1 MSNNKTLDGFISQLM
16 HDDKALHKFLAD
28 PTNGGVE
35 HGITKAE
42 RAVLRRVTAH
52 LSNKSKNGYGIQR
65 DLGSYR
71 RSLRLLQ
78 NVLHSHGAAHAAII
92 SDTDASTTYS
102 FNVYITGDPKNPG
115 APYDNPGVAY
125 TNYVTFTI
133 NGDFSTVGEAMSFQP
148 VDSPVTGTTTPEITL
163 SQNASDKDGNSG
175 TIGYKAVYNNNDWY
189 VLEYT
194 LSGFNS
200 GIDGTYTLPFVLPD
214 GTAVTGTDRF
224 PFWFFSLGG
233 KAISPN
239 SNQGYS
245 LTDGVTEGD
254 DGESFADFSLGG
266 STQIVWQ
273 PISPDMDYGFGP
285 CFQTPYTP
293 IVLGV
298 PILEKDVV
306 NPGQPFYTNPV
317 NNVKIPSDATHAYLA
332 LNPDGT
338 GQIRTDDTVT
348 IEFQGTGGKSYTY
361 YKDYSDGCRGYITTT
376 DPVDILSD
384 LQSKGL
390 VGDTVNITTT
400 YADKCGGKIS
410 SSGYFLVFEK

>member
-1 MSNNKTLDGFISQLM
+1 MEKERNGLDQFISKLM
-16 HDDKALHKFLAD
+16 SDDDTLKKFLAD
-28 PTNGGVE
+28 PTNGRQE
-35 HGITKAE
+35 YGITKAE

-78 NVLHSHGAAHAAII
+78 NVLHSHGAAHAAIT
-92 SDTDASTTYS
+92 STDDTTYS
-102 FNVYITGDPKNPG
+102 FHVYITGDPNNPG

-125 TNYVTFTI
+125 TNYVTFTTSVD
-133 NGDFSTVGEAMSFQP
+133 NAVTVADAMNFASPSNPSQGQKT
-148 VDSPVTGTTTPEITL
+148 DSISLG
-163 SQNASDKDGNSG
+163 QGSDKDGNQGNIS
-175 TIGYKAVYNNNDWY
+175 YVAVYNNNNWY
-189 VLEYT
+189 VLEFT
-194 LSGFNS
+194 LSNFASSIN
-200 GIDGTYTLPFVLPD
+200 GTYTLPFVLPD
-214 GTAVTGTDRF
+214 GTPVTGTDRF
-224 PFWFFSLGG
+224 PFWFFSLNG

-239 SNQGYS
+239 SNQGYL

-254 DGESFADFSLGG
+254 DGESFVDFKLNG
-266 STQIVWQ
+266 SNNIVWQ

-285 CFQTPYTP
+285 CFQTHYTP

-306 NPGQPFYTNPV
+306 HVGQPFYTNIV
-317 NNVKIPSDATHAYLA
+317 KNVQIPTDATNAYLA

-338 GQIRTDDTVT
+338 GDIRTDDTVT
-348 IEFQGTGGKSYTY
+348 ILIQGTSSSYTY
-361 YKDYSDGCRGYITTT
+361 FMDYSNGCSGRITPTG
-376 DPVDILSD
+376 PQDILA
-384 LQSKGL
+384 GL
-390 VGDTVNITTT
+390 LKADILLGDTVTITTT